1 MVFSDSHAHMVDYSP
16 EQVKKIVGLMAKKKV
31 EFVLAVGVNLESSE
45 GTVKLAEIYRE
56 IKAAIGFHPWFAAE
70 LNDKDKQRFEK
81 LAGSK
86 YVRAIGEVGLDYAPP
101 GGPGA
106 GTPPPDM
113 PKMDFPKNMPPMPK
127 TPPSREVQKELFS
140 YEVSIAQKHGLPLNI
155 HCMGGAHQDMM
166 SILKPAVRNGVTAM
180 AHSFE
185 GDLKMLRDWLDLG
198 FYIVLGEKQVIKEPL
213 ADLEN
218 IIRTTPLDKLI
229 VETDANPMHSPN
241 GPVDVIPVVEK
252 IAAIRG
258 AAAEEM
264 GMATTA
270 NLKRVLKL

>member
-1 MVFSDSHAHMVDYSP
+1 MVYADSHAHMIDYEP
-16 EQVKKIVGLMAKKKV
+16 DQVKAIIGLMRKKEV
-31 EFVLAVGVNLESSE
+31 ELVLAVGVNLESSE
-45 GTVKLAEIYRE
+45 GTVKLAETYSE
-56 IKAAIGFHPWFAAE
+56 IKAAIGFHPWFAGK
-70 LNDKDKQRFEK
+70 LNESTMQRFEK
-81 LAGSK
+81 LASSK

-101 GGPGA
+101 SGPGA
-106 GTPPPDM
+106 GPPSPDM
-113 PKMDFPKNMPPMPK
+113 RKMDFPKNMPPMPK
-127 TPPSREVQKELFS
+127 TPPTHEVQKELFN
-140 YEVSIAQKHGLPLNI
+140 YEVSIAQKYGLPLNI

-166 SILKPAVRNGVTAM
+166 QILKANPGVTGM

-213 ADLEN
+213 ADLEK
-218 IIRTTPLDKLI
+218 IIRTMPLDKMI

-241 GPVDVIPVVEK
+241 GPVDVIPVVER

-258 AAAEEM
+258 ATVQEV
-264 GMATTA
+264 GNATTA